1 MKQVTQTPRTG
12 VVEVRDVPVPALQ
25 DSFVLVR
32 NAASLISAG
41 TERTTIQ
48 TGKKSL
54 LQKARARPDLVKQVI
69 GKIQREGLLKTV
81 GVVQERLNSPSALG
95 YSSAGSVIAVGGRVE
110 GVMPGDRV
118 ACGGAGFANHAEI
131 VAVPKNLVVPVPDG
145 VSDHEA
151 AFTTVGAIALQGVR
165 LAEPALGET
174 FLVIGLGLVGQ
185 IAVQLLRANGCAV
198 IGTDPD
204 ASMVAGA
211 EAFGA
216 TGIAPGDDVL
226 AACLLMTQGH
236 GVDGVLVCAGTT
248 SNQPIELCG
257 QVTRQQGR
265 VVVVGAVGMDI
276 PRDEFFRKEI
286 SIVISRS
293 YGPGRYDPKY
303 EIDGHDYPI
312 GYVRFTE
319 QRNMQTFLDLVAAKS
334 VRVEPLISHRFAIE
348 DAVAAYDLIDG
359 EARQPHLGVI
369 LEYAAPPAETHPAMG
384 SPSPR
389 LVGIPSGLTLSF
401 YGAGN
406 YATASLLPILKDIDH
421 VNLGGLVTASGRSAE
436 NVAKRFDFSF
446 CAGEFD
452 ELLGEGTDAVVVAT
466 RHDTHAQAAVEALR
480 HGKHVYVEKPL
491 ALTIEE
497 IAAVASAYRAGDS
510 QVMVGFNR
518 RFAPATHL
526 VIDHFAKTSGP
537 LVVNIRVNAG
547 EIPFDHWI
555 QDPRVG
561 GGRIIGE
568 CCHFVDLAAAIIG
581 SKPKSVFATA
591 ASMADRSAVAND
603 NMAITL
609 AFEDGSIASIV
620 YTSVGASSLPKEYVE
635 VFGGGLSASLHDFG
649 MVRLYDGAGAT
660 TRRRFSSQDKG
671 QKKMLE
677 SWVDG
682 LRSGAPCIDF
692 ETLMA
697 VSVATVRAVES
708 MMVNAPL
715 DVDLAML
722 DVE

>member
-48 TGKKSL
+48 TGKMNL
-54 LQKARARPDLVKQVI
+54 FQKARARPDLVKQVI
-69 GKIQREGLLKTV
+69 GKIQREGIRKTM

-95 YSSAGSVIAVGGRVE
+95 YSSAGSVIAVGGLVE

-131 VAVPKNLVVPVPDG
+131 VAVPKNLMVPIPNG

-185 IAVQLLRANGCAV
+185 IAVQLLRANGCTV
-198 IGTDPD
+198 IGSDPD
-204 ASMVAGA
+204 PSMVAKA

-216 TGIAPGDDVL
+216 TGIAPDDDVL
-226 AACLLMTQGH
+226 SACRSLTQGH
-236 GVDGVLVCAGTT
+236 GVDGVLVCAGTE
-248 SNQPIELCG
+248 SNRPIELCG

-265 VVVVGAVGMDI
+265 VVVVGAIRMDI
-276 PRDEFFRKEI
+276 PREEFYRKEI

-303 EIDGHDYPI
+303 EIDGHDYPF

-319 QRNMQTFLDLVAAKS
+319 RRNMQTFLDLVSAKS
-334 VRVEPLISHRFAIE
+334 VQVEPLISHRFAIE

-359 EARQPHLGVI
+359 EERQPHLGVV
-369 LEYAAPPAETHPAMG
+369 LEYTATGAETSAAIERA
-384 SPSPR
+384 SLPS
-389 LVGIPSGLTLSF
+389 VTTDSGLTISF
-401 YGAGN
+401 CGAGN
-406 YATASLLPILKDIDH
+406 YATASLLPVLKNIDQ
-421 VNLGGLVTASGRSAE
+421 VNLGGLITASGRSAE
-436 NVAKRFDFSF
+436 NVAKRFGFSF
-446 CAGEFD
+446 CAGELD
-452 ELLGEGTDAVVVAT
+452 ELLGDGTDAIVVAT
-466 RHDTHAQAAVEALR
+466 RHDSHAATVVEALR

-491 ALTIEE
+491 ALSIEE
-497 IAAVASAYRAGDS
+497 IKTVAAAYGDGNS

-518 RFAPATHL
+518 RFAPATRL
-526 VIDHFAKTSGP
+526 LIDHFAKTSGP

-547 EIPFDHWI
+547 EIPLDHWT
-555 QDPRVG
+555 QDPQVG

-581 SKPKSVFATA
+581 SNPKSVFAA
-591 ASMADRSAVAND
+591 GASMADRSAVAND
-603 NMAITL
+603 NMAITVT
-609 AFEDGSIASIV
+609 FDDGSVASIV
-620 YTSVGASSLPKEYVE
+620 YTSLGADSLAKEYVE

-649 MVRLYDGAGAT
+649 MVKLYDGTGAT
-660 TRRRFSSQDKG
+660 TRRRFSGQDKG
-671 QKKMLE
+671 QKNMLE
-677 SWVDG
+677 SWVEG
-682 LRSGAPCIDF
+682 LRSGIPCVSF

-697 VSVATVRAVES
+697 VSVATVRVVES
-708 MMVNAPL
+708 VMVNAPL
-715 DVDLAML
+715 DVDLALL
-722 DVE
+722 DDE